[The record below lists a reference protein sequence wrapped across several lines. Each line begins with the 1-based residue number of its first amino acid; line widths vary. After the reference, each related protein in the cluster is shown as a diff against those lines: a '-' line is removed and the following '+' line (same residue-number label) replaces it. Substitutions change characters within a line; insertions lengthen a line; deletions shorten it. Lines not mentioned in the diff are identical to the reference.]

1 LDQSLLVDTGTELFQ
16 VHGVLYR
23 LSEVRDELDV
33 DLWSAPVASIFRR
46 SARTELT
53 NIGFY

>member
-1 LDQSLLVDTGTELFQ
+1 LNQPLPIDAGTELFQ

-23 LSEVRDELDV
+23 LSEVCDELDV
-33 DLWSAPVASIFRR
+33 DLWRAPLASI
-46 SARTELT
+46 SVWQARAKET